1 MLCAAGYLRLFR
13 LCFGGDNIGVQLVGE
28 GIAGSE
34 EEEGADGERDAEK
47 DIASR
52 GHHRAT

>member
-13 LCFGGDNIGVQLVGE
+13 LCFGGDNIGVQLAGE